1 MQTAASDNRLNT
13 KLTTDILSLKGREEG
28 SHYVGSS
35 LTHNNEPPLL
45 FPCNGTPLFPTKK
58 NKTNKTKVHLNKL
71 FKKLGF
77 FFS

>member
-13 KLTTDILSLKGREEG
+13 KLMTDILSLKGREEG

-45 FPCNGTPLFPTKK
+45 FLCNGLLSFQLRKTKPTKQRF
-58 NKTNKTKVHLNKL
+58 T
-71 FKKLGF
+71 
-77 FFS
+77 